1 MAKNESQKIE
11 SASVKA
17 FEDLQIAKN
26 QREGKLTSLNNKI
39 EDVSLRIVK
48 AEENV
53 KKAEREDF
61 ESYKQANKNL
71 DALKEEKRF
80 YEAQLSV
87 IATDPYITVEEAQR
101 LKSAMAAQ
109 IESLHSQFKDIE
121 KQKVIEMIVLLSPL
135 KDECEKLHNAMI
147 DADRLSG
154 TPVTFQRYDTKI
166 LNSWGWFFNKVVSS
180 YEILGEGITRMKA
193 EDFVTDVL
201 KSKK

>member
-1 MAKNESQKIE
+1 MAKNENQKIE

-26 QREGKLTSLNNKI
+26 QREGKLASLNKKI
-39 EDVSLRIVK
+39 EDVSFRIVK

-80 YEAQLSV
+80 YEAQLNV
-87 IATDPYITVEEAQR
+87 IENDPYITVEKAQE

-109 IESLHSQFKDIE
+109 IKSLHSQFKDIE
-121 KQKVIEMIVLLSPL
+121 KQKVTEMVTLLSPL

-147 DADRLSG
+147 DADKLSG
-154 TPVTFQRYDTKI
+154 TPVTYQRYDGKI
-166 LNSWGWFFNKVVSS
+166 IDSWGWFINKVVTS
-180 YEILGEGITRMKA
+180 YEILGDSASRALA
-193 EDFVTDVL
+193 ETFVTDVL
-201 KSKK
+201 KKK